1 MLGGESFV
9 VLAEGLQNALWTLG
23 GVPLELEIRE
33 RSDSGRPVVATLPD
47 GAHSKIYKEMA
58 QKLWDIVN
66 GTPARK
72 TPKIVID

>member
-1 MLGGESFV
+1 MHE
-9 VLAEGLQNALWTLG
+9 AEKHGVAYLG

-47 GAHSKIYKEMA
+47 AAHSKIYKAMA

-72 TPKIVID
+72 APKIVID